1 MGITLLSSTK
11 QNIQVKNILEKL
23 LYNKTVI
30 AFNWKPFRVTWVTP
44 RYFMGFVLIIFFIFL
59 YHCLSLFVP
68 FYWSF
73 SAIVLSVILRITAS
87 EYHFGFCKLFGKKL
101 LRAYVVLF
109 YYVPNQNKVF
119 LFLFLSYTMHRLKQ
133 HNIMQKYIIQLS
145 KMVGKC

>member
-1 MGITLLSSTK
+1 MICF
-11 QNIQVKNILEKL
+11 VEE
-23 LYNKTVI
+23 NK
-30 AFNWKPFRVTWVTP
+30 
-44 RYFMGFVLIIFFIFL
+44 
-59 YHCLSLFVP
+59 FVP

-119 LFLFLSYTMHRLKQ
+119 LLNPIKYRGLTQVTRKGFQLKA
-133 HNIMQKYIIQLS
+133 MTVLLYRSFS
-145 KMVGKC
+145 KMFLT